1 MNIGHK
7 LAGEIHHT
15 ANKSFKHY
23 CKESVITKSE
33 LFSKEYSTE
42 MAALGLIHKI
52 KLDKG
57 KSPLV
62 IFLNLSKAFDI
73 YCIIECGLSG
83 HLSNVL
89 VTLSLCEIQTWGYYH
104 IVKPI
109 LAYIIETSFTYQ
121 LFVIE
126 EKKF

>member
-1 MNIGHK
+1 MLTILYRYFMNIGHK

-15 ANKSFKHY
+15 ANKSFKHS

-42 MAALGLIHKI
+42 LAALGLIHKI

-83 HLSNVL
+83 HFYIKQRTSN
-89 VTLSLCEIQTWGYYH
+89 TF
-104 IVKPI
+104 IV
-109 LAYIIETSFTYQ
+109 
-121 LFVIE
+121 
-126 EKKF
+126 